1 MITLNQI
8 SKSYDGK
15 KVLHRFSC
23 TFAEGKITAVMGP
36 SGIGK
41 TTLFSL
47 LLGLIQPDEGTI
59 SGLEGKKISVLFQE
73 DRLFPFLT
81 AKENALVAG
90 EGPKDYL
97 ALLGLEEEK
106 NALPSALSGG
116 MQRRVAMARAL
127 HYDGEVFLL
136 DEPFKGLD
144 PKTKEQAMALF
155 RSLTPEKTVI
165 FITHDKEEA
174 KLLADDIVY
183 LNEAVVLKDALPFD
197 HTP

>member
-1 MITLNQI
+1 MITLNHI
-8 SKSYDGK
+8 SKSYDEK
-15 KVLHRFSC
+15 KVLHNFSC
-23 TFAEGKITAVMGP
+23 TFTEGKITAVMGP

-47 LLGLIQPDEGTI
+47 LLGLMKPDEGTI

-81 AKENALVAG
+81 AKENAIVAG

-97 ALLGLEEEK
+97 ALLGLKEEE
-106 NALPSALSGG
+106 NSLPSALSGG

-127 HYDGEVFLL
+127 NYDGEIFLL

-144 PKTKEQAMALF
+144 PETKEQAMTLF
-155 RSLTPEKTVI
+155 RNLTPKKTII
-165 FITHDKEEA
+165 FITHDEKEAES
-174 KLLADDIVY
+174 LADEILILD
-183 LNEAVVLKDALPFD
+183 ERTALGESAS
-197 HTP
+197 